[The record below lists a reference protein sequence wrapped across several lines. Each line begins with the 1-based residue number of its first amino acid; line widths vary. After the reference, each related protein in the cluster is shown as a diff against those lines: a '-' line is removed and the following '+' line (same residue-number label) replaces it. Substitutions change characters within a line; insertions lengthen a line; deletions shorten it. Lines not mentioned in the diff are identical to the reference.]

1 MQIPSPFPTPE
12 TWYGHRVS
20 YGETDAMGQVYYAE
34 YQHFFE
40 RARGQYIRELGM
52 SYAEVEQRGVLL
64 PVREACCRYRAP
76 VRYDELVWVRAG
88 VGLWRRASMIF
99 VYELW
104 DEAREQVRATGFT
117 EHACVNTQGRPVR
130 FPEWFVSLCRPD
142 ETQ

>member
-52 SYAEVEQRGVLL
+52 SYAEVERRGLLL
-64 PVREACCRYRAP
+64 PVREACCRYRVP
-76 VRYDELVWVRAG
+76 VRYDELVWIRAG
-88 VGLWRRASMIF
+88 VGQWRRASLIF

-104 DEAREQVRATGFT
+104 DEPRSQLHASGFT
-117 EHACVNTQGRPVR
+117 EHACVSPEGRPMR
-130 FPEWFVSLCRPD
+130 FPEWFLEVCGPR
-142 ETQ
+142 